1 MTALRISTGASLA
14 AIDIGS
20 NSFRLEVGR
29 VVSPSR
35 IAREVYLK
43 EIIRQG
49 KALDAAGNLSQD
61 AMVRGW
67 ACLQRFGDELARLRP
82 DRVRAVATATLREAR
97 NRDEFVQRGSEL
109 LGVPIEVISGIEEA
123 RLIFQG
129 VVRMLPESDERR
141 LVVDIGG
148 RSTEL
153 ILGQRYV
160 ANTLQSYGVGS
171 VAWSQRHFSDGAF
184 TPQAFA
190 EGEASARAALA
201 EVPQR
206 YARAAW
212 DVAYGASGTV
222 GAVADALTAAGWEK
236 DIITPEGLHW
246 LRQQVLLAGHV
257 DRLQLTGVK
266 DDRRSVIGGGL
277 CVMQALFDLLH
288 VSRMQAA
295 DGALRQG
302 VLYENLI

>member
-1 MTALRISTGASLA
+1 MTASRISNGACLA

-29 VVSPSR
+29 VVAGNR
-35 IAREVYLK
+35 IERVAYLK

-61 AMVRGW
+61 AMERGW
-67 ACLQRFGDELARLRP
+67 ACLERFGAELRRLRP
-82 DRVRAVATATLREAR
+82 QQVRAVATATLRDAN
-97 NRDEFVQRGSEL
+97 NRAAFVQRGSAL
-109 LGVPIEVISGIEEA
+109 LGAPIEVISGLEEA

-129 VVRMLPESDERR
+129 VVRMLPTSDERR

-160 ANTLQSYGVGS
+160 ASILESYSVGS
-171 VAWSQRHFSDGAF
+171 VAWSMQFFPDGAF
-184 TPQAFA
+184 TPQRFS
-190 EGEASARAALA
+190 EGEAAARLALA
-201 EVPQR
+201 EVAGRFTQP
-206 YARAAW
+206 AW
-212 DVAYGASGTV
+212 EVAYGASGTV

-236 DIITPEGLHW
+236 DVITPDGLHW
-246 LRQQVLLAGHV
+246 LRQQVLAAGRV
-257 DRLQLTGVK
+257 DRLQLAGVK

-277 CVMQALFDLLH
+277 CVMQALFDLLQIPRL
-288 VSRMQAA
+288 VAA

-302 VLYENLI
+302 VLYEFLL